1 MLLFFTI
8 SAKMYFEVFNMIM
21 NITSTCGDSIL
32 IPFLSILKK
41 FLNIIHIIVPLL
53 LILSVTLT
61 ITKLMQDP
69 DDKKAPKKIIN
80 SVIAIVIIFFLP
92 VFLDVVVNLTGE
104 DEKITNCLNINHSQN
119 NISSSYQEINEGEKK
134 KIVSGS
140 YEDGNQESD
149 INSK

>member
-1 MLLFFTI
+1 
-8 SAKMYFEVFNMIM
+8 MIV

-53 LILSVTLT
+53 LILSVTLS

-80 SVIAIVIIFFLP
+80 SVIAIVLIFFLP

-104 DEKITNCLNINHSQN
+104 EESISNCLNINQSQN
-119 NISSSYQEINEGEKK
+119 NISSSYQEINEGDKK
-134 KIVSGS
+134 KIISGT
-140 YEDGNQESD
+140 YEVGVQDDNT
-149 INSK
+149 NTNNK

>member
-1 MLLFFTI
+1 
-8 SAKMYFEVFNMIM
+8 MII

-104 DEKITNCLNINHSQN
+104 DESFANCFNINQSQDR
-119 NISSSYQEINEGEKK
+119 ISSSYQEINEGEKK

>member
-1 MLLFFTI
+1 
-8 SAKMYFEVFNMIM
+8 MIM

-61 ITKLMQDP
+61 ITKLFQDP

-104 DEKITNCLNINHSQN
+104 DESFANCCNINQSQDR
-119 NISSSYQEINEGEKK
+119 ISSSYQEINEGEKK

>member
-1 MLLFFTI
+1 
-8 SAKMYFEVFNMIM
+8 MII

-53 LILSVTLT
+53 LILSVTLS

-80 SVIAIVIIFFLP
+80 SVIAIVLIFFLP

-104 DEKITNCLNINHSQN
+104 EESISNCLNINQSQN
-119 NISSSYQEINEGEKK
+119 NISSSYQEINEGDKK
-134 KIVSGS
+134 KIISGT
-140 YEDGNQESD
+140 YEAGVQDDNT
-149 INSK
+149 NTNNK

>member
-1 MLLFFTI
+1 
-8 SAKMYFEVFNMIM
+8 MII

-32 IPFLSILKK
+32 IPFLSILKN

-53 LILSVTLT
+53 LILSVTLS

-80 SVIAIVIIFFLP
+80 SVISIVLIFFLP

-104 DEKITNCLNINHSQN
+104 EESISNCLNINQSQN
-119 NISSSYQEINEGEKK
+119 NISSSYQEINEGDKK
-134 KIVSGS
+134 KIISGT
-140 YEDGNQESD
+140 YEAGVQDDNT
-149 INSK
+149 NTNNK

>member
-1 MLLFFTI
+1 
-8 SAKMYFEVFNMIM
+8 MII

-53 LILSVTLT
+53 LILSVTLS

-80 SVIAIVIIFFLP
+80 SVIAIVLIFFLP
-92 VFLDVVVNLTGE
+92 VFLDLVVNLTGE
-104 DEKITNCLNINHSQN
+104 EESISNCLNINQSQN
-119 NISSSYQEINEGEKK
+119 NISSSYQEINEGDKK
-134 KIVSGS
+134 KIISGT
-140 YEDGNQESD
+140 YEAGVQDDNTD
-149 INSK
+149 TNNK

>member
-1 MLLFFTI
+1 
-8 SAKMYFEVFNMIM
+8 MIM

-61 ITKLMQDP
+61 ITKLFQDP

-104 DEKITNCLNINHSQN
+104 DEKLTSCLNINQSQDS
-119 NISSSYQEINEGEKK
+119 ISSSYQEIDEGEKK
-134 KIVSGS
+134 KIVSS
-140 YEDGNQESD
+140 NYESGTHDDDTQTSD
-149 INSK
+149 N

>member
-1 MLLFFTI
+1 
-8 SAKMYFEVFNMIM
+8 MII
-21 NITSTCGDSIL
+21 NITSTCSDSIL
-32 IPFLSILKK
+32 IPFLSILKN
-41 FLNIIHIIVPLL
+41 FLNIIHIVVPLL

-92 VFLDVVVNLTGE
+92 VFLDIVINLTGE
-104 DEKITNCLNINHSQN
+104 DESISNCFNLNQSQDR
-119 NISSSYQEINEGEKK
+119 ISSSYQEINEGEKK

>member
-1 MLLFFTI
+1 
-8 SAKMYFEVFNMIM
+8 MIV

-53 LILSVTLT
+53 LILSVTLS

-80 SVIAIVIIFFLP
+80 SVIAIVLIFFLP
-92 VFLDVVVNLTGE
+92 VFLDLVVNLTGE
-104 DEKITNCLNINHSQN
+104 EESISNCLNINQSQN
-119 NISSSYQEINEGEKK
+119 NISSSYQEINEGDKK
-134 KIVSGS
+134 KIISGT
-140 YEDGNQESD
+140 YEAGVQDDNT
-149 INSK
+149 NTNNK

>member
-1 MLLFFTI
+1 
-8 SAKMYFEVFNMIM
+8 MII
-21 NITSTCGDSIL
+21 NITSTCSDSIL
-32 IPFLSILKK
+32 IPFLSILKN
-41 FLNIIHIIVPLL
+41 FLNIIHIVVPLL

-92 VFLDVVVNLTGE
+92 VFLDVVINLTGE

-119 NISSSYQEINEGEKK
+119 NISSSYQEINEGKKK

-140 YEDGNQESD
+140 Q
-149 INSK
+149 IKRK

>member
-1 MLLFFTI
+1 
-8 SAKMYFEVFNMIM
+8 MIM

-140 YEDGNQESD
+140 YEAGNQENVTD
-149 INSK
+149 NNENKKRK

>member
-1 MLLFFTI
+1 
-8 SAKMYFEVFNMIM
+8 MIM

-32 IPFLSILKK
+32 IPFLSILKN

-53 LILSVTLT
+53 LILSVTLS

-80 SVIAIVIIFFLP
+80 SVIAIVLIFFLP

-104 DEKITNCLNINHSQN
+104 EESISNCLNINQSQN
-119 NISSSYQEINEGEKK
+119 NISSSYQEINEGDKK
-134 KIVSGS
+134 KIISGT
-140 YEDGNQESD
+140 YEAGVQDDNT
-149 INSK
+149 NTNNK

>member
-1 MLLFFTI
+1 
-8 SAKMYFEVFNMIM
+8 MII

-53 LILSVTLT
+53 LILSVTLS

-80 SVIAIVIIFFLP
+80 SVIAIVLIFFLP

-104 DEKITNCLNINHSQN
+104 EESISNCLNINQSQN
-119 NISSSYQEINEGEKK
+119 NISSSYQEINEGDKK
-134 KIVSGS
+134 KIISGT
-140 YEDGNQESD
+140 YEAGVQDDNT
-149 INSK
+149 NTNK

>member
-1 MLLFFTI
+1 
-8 SAKMYFEVFNMIM
+8 MIV

-53 LILSVTLT
+53 LILSVTLS

-80 SVIAIVIIFFLP
+80 SVIAIVLIFFLP

-104 DEKITNCLNINHSQN
+104 EESISNCLNINQSQN
-119 NISSSYQEINEGEKK
+119 NISSSYQEINEGDKK
-134 KIVSGS
+134 KIISGT
-140 YEDGNQESD
+140 YEAGVQDDNT
-149 INSK
+149 NTNNK

>member
-1 MLLFFTI
+1 
-8 SAKMYFEVFNMIM
+8 MIM

-32 IPFLSILKK
+32 IPFLSILKN

-53 LILSVTLT
+53 LILSVTLS

-80 SVIAIVIIFFLP
+80 SVIAIVLIFFLP

-104 DEKITNCLNINHSQN
+104 EESISNCLNINQSQN
-119 NISSSYQEINEGEKK
+119 NISSSYQEINEGNKK
-134 KIVSGS
+134 KIISGT
-140 YEDGNQESD
+140 YEAGVQDDNT
-149 INSK
+149 NTNNK

>member
-1 MLLFFTI
+1 MFI
-8 SAKMYFEVFNMIM
+8 

-32 IPFLSILKK
+32 IPFLSILKN

-53 LILSVTLT
+53 LILSVTLS

-80 SVIAIVIIFFLP
+80 SVIAIVLIFFLP

-104 DEKITNCLNINHSQN
+104 EESISNCLNINQSQN
-119 NISSSYQEINEGEKK
+119 NISSSYQEINEGDKK
-134 KIVSGS
+134 KIISGT
-140 YEDGNQESD
+140 YEAGVQDDNT
-149 INSK
+149 NTNNK

>member
-1 MLLFFTI
+1 
-8 SAKMYFEVFNMIM
+8 MIM

-32 IPFLSILKK
+32 IPFLSILKNL
-41 FLNIIHIIVPLL
+41 LNIIHIIVPLL

-61 ITKLMQDP
+61 ITKLFQDP

-104 DEKITNCLNINHSQN
+104 DEKLTSCLNINQSQDS
-119 NISSSYQEINEGEKK
+119 ISSSYQEIDEGEKK
-134 KIVSGS
+134 KIVSS
-140 YEDGNQESD
+140 NYELGTHDGDTQTSD
-149 INSK
+149 N

>member
-1 MLLFFTI
+1 
-8 SAKMYFEVFNMIM
+8 MII
-21 NITSTCGDSIL
+21 NITSTCSDSIL

-41 FLNIIHIIVPLL
+41 GLNIIHIIVPLL

-92 VFLDVVVNLTGE
+92 IFLDVVVNLTGE
-104 DEKITNCLNINHSQN
+104 DESFTNCLNINQSQD
-119 NISSSYQEINEGEKK
+119 NISSSYQEINDGEKK
-134 KIVSGS
+134 QIVSGS
-140 YEDGNQESD
+140 YEAEMQENVTD
-149 INSK
+149 TNENNNNPLVN